1 MCCCYVPLTNS
12 RVPATRR
19 LTRDTIERFHP
30 PAAQRNTIQPPGT
43 FVSDRTTNQCFV
55 IRDQSYQH
63 KIYNASRWFCL
74 ILLCDIW
81 VMMAT
86 IIAALW
92 PSAPWRQ
99 CLVLITFSCFVLLEQ
114 SFLDKN
120 TQPNLKALQ
129 SQTRALCETREMPPP
144 DTTKINILSSTATE
158 IRNGGAAYFCPVV
171 RDGVLN
177 LFQF

>member
-43 FVSDRTTNQCFV
+43 FVSDKTTNQCFV
-55 IRDQSYQH
+55 IHDQSYQH

-81 VMMAT
+81 VMMVT
-86 IIAALW
+86 IIAGLW

-99 CLVLITFSCFVLLEQ
+99 CLVLITFSCFVSLEQ
-114 SFLDKN
+114 SFLEQKYPTEPEGVPVSGEGTLWN
-120 TQPNLKALQ
+120 TRSA
-129 SQTRALCETREMPPP
+129 
-144 DTTKINILSSTATE
+144 TTGHIQNKYITFNRNGNKKRWGGVFLSS
-158 IRNGGAAYFCPVV
+158 RSW
-171 RDGVLN
+171 RSS
-177 LFQF
+177 